1 MEAAEESKPS
11 LNFAIGSVCTLKSGC
26 TFDPNRTNL
35 FGDASFD
42 HVAPACETRD
52 AVVSL
57 SRKYSSLD
65 PTLNRIYAHPHPVH
79 PPTLE
84 QPIVDPVRH
93 VPRGSIVQF
102 NTIMRINS
110 CTFPAKIPRSDSQ
123 IHQRPLPSLP
133 AEPSRLLDFKYLK
146 TVIVLSVFLSVC
158 VCVKIKDNESRA
170 GGPVIF
176 NVQLFR
182 VSNSGNF
189 CGVKPSPVA
198 LTNNY

>member
-1 MEAAEESKPS
+1 VAGERVAMEAADESKRS
-11 LNFAIGSVCTLKSGC
+11 LNFAIGSVCTLKSGS

-35 FGDASFD
+35 FADASID
-42 HVAPACETRD
+42 HVPSTCETRD

-65 PTLNRIYAHPHPVH
+65 PTLNRIYAHPVH
-79 PPTLE
+79 PPALE

-146 TVIVLSVFLSVC
+146 TVILLSVFL
-158 VCVKIKDNESRA
+158 CVKIKDNESRLA
-170 GGPVIF
+170 ALLFLTF
-176 NVQLFR
+176 NLF
-182 VSNSGNF
+182 F
-189 CGVKPSPVA
+189 
-198 LTNNY
+198 